1 MPLLPIG
8 VLNCECDY
16 LDVPQDMPGEN
27 VLSIWLVYWF
37 VIVKRASF
45 ITSRPNKIRIVWSF
59 HRNSQNGLSRQ
70 AAPDKYQNSR
80 PFENVRYRV
89 FFEYPSP

>member
-45 ITSRPNKIRIVWSF
+45 ITSHPQKLLKSNFPTISYCLI
-59 HRNSQNGLSRQ
+59 
-70 AAPDKYQNSR
+70 SR
-80 PFENVRYRV
+80 PGYICQ
-89 FFEYPSP
+89 